1 MRYLILVLIYIGNSR
16 YCIKMDRKYHRILRS
31 GGEICFASN
40 FRTNVDFKNNQ
51 TDEKGRQCCKSPF
64 NGTVI
69 MEMHELLEQNMVFY
83 RIFVQNAVSF
93 NLLNALK
100 LTKYYMF
107 GCFCQFFIKGHL

>member
-1 MRYLILVLIYIGNSR
+1 
-16 YCIKMDRKYHRILRS
+16 
-31 GGEICFASN
+31 
-40 FRTNVDFKNNQ
+40 
-51 TDEKGRQCCKSPF
+51 
-64 NGTVI
+64 

-107 GCFCQFFIKGHL
+107 GCFCQFFKKGHT